1 MAVVDD
7 KAHWA
12 ARVEQLDMDVLEG
25 EKRLEALVKAVSGL
39 IAEDADSKKI
49 AAAKRVADEAHR
61 DLGHLRG
68 ALGEAQLRHR
78 KELEAQEI
86 EVLRQR
92 ADKIEKFQRKHSK
105 LLAEADATYRTFL
118 GLLEETDDCA
128 RDIHVAAAGCRTVGE
143 ALNSRHGSLVT
154 WLIVRLLHTI
164 PITEVHIGN
173 AVANHRA
180 GKAQI
185 GDKGL
190 VDFQP
195 DFAEMFR
202 QFHAEKDKAA

>member
-92 ADKIEKFQRKHSK
+92 AD
-105 LLAEADATYRTFL
+105 
-118 GLLEETDDCA
+118 DDPA
-128 RDIHVAAAGCRTVGE
+128 RGCRCQALGAAKIRFSRLVHLPMRE
-143 ALNSRHGSLVT
+143 ASL
-154 WLIVRLLHTI
+154 
-164 PITEVHIGN
+164 P
-173 AVANHRA
+173 
-180 GKAQI
+180 
-185 GDKGL
+185 
-190 VDFQP
+190 
-195 DFAEMFR
+195 
-202 QFHAEKDKAA
+202 